1 MYRALLALTL
11 LLLVGCDDALSSRPR
26 TLETEDPEYRQ
37 GQIYQKQGETRK
49 ALECFLKVI
58 DNHKGAA
65 EAHLEAG
72 RMYSDLNDPLPAIYH
87 YNQYV
92 RLKPNSEQKE
102 IVKQMIK
109 TAEKQFMA
117 QLPGRPMEPDAI
129 GSADVNDR
137 IRKLSAE
144 NDKLKREIADLTR
157 NQKSGD
163 SSHVAISTNNP
174 ATPATNNPNNL
185 ATPANNGADKKA
197 PKFKT
202 YVVAKGDTLSS
213 ISQSAYGTR
222 NRANDIMRANKL
234 PSATALQIGM
244 KLEIPD

>member
-1 MYRALLALTL
+1 MSRALFALLL
-11 LLLVGCDDALSSRPR
+11 LLLVGCDDSLTSGPR
-26 TLETEDPEYRQ
+26 SLETEDPEYRQ

-49 ALECFLKVI
+49 ALESFLKVI

-72 RMYSDLNDPLPAIYH
+72 RLYSDLNDPLPAIYH

-117 QLPGRPMEPDAI
+117 QLPGRPMEPDAM
-129 GSADVNDR
+129 GNADLNERVR
-137 IRKLSAE
+137 RLLAE
-144 NDKLKREIADLTR
+144 NEKLKRELADATR
-157 NQKSGD
+157 NQRLPDANNKL
-163 SSHVAISTNNP
+163 VTTN
-174 ATPATNNPNNL
+174 TDL
-185 ATPANNGADKKA
+185 ATPANPKINPATPGPINPDKKG

-222 NRANDIMRANKL
+222 SRAGDIMRANKL
-234 PSATALQIGM
+234 PSANALQIGM
-244 KLEIPD
+244 KLDIPD

>member
-1 MYRALLALTL
+1 MSRALFALLL
-11 LLLVGCDDALSSRPR
+11 LLLVGCDDSLTSGPR
-26 TLETEDPEYRQ
+26 SLETEDPEYRQ

-58 DNHKGAA
+58 DSHKGAA

-92 RLKPNSEQKE
+92 RLKPNSEQKD

-117 QLPGRPMEPDAI
+117 QLPGRPMEPD
-129 GSADVNDR
+129 GMGNADLNERVR
-137 IRKLSAE
+137 RLLAE
-144 NDKLKREIADLTR
+144 NEKLKRELADATR
-157 NQKSGD
+157 NQRLPDSGNKI
-163 SSHVAISTNNP
+163 AGTNADI
-174 ATPATNNPNNL
+174 ATPSNPKTDPAVPAVTNS
-185 ATPANNGADKKA
+185 DKKG

-222 NRANDIMRANKL
+222 NRAADIMRANKL
-234 PSATALQIGM
+234 PSATSLQIGM
-244 KLEIPD
+244 KLDIPD